1 MKRTPKV
8 MYICRRRNMRG
19 DGRLPKI
26 ENNTKWTDKI
36 DIAGG

>member
-8 MYICRRRNMRG
+8 MYICRKRNMRG

-26 ENNTKWTDKI
+26 ENNMKLNDKI

>member
-8 MYICRRRNMRG
+8 LYICRRRNMRV

-26 ENNTKWTDKI
+26 ENNMKWADTT
-36 DIAGG
+36 DIAEE